1 MEIEFYTN
9 FIYKISTILTRKNK
23 HIAHTHTKQRDIV
36 KTLRLSVSHT
46 KCAPLPLNHIVGK
59 LLEYTHNNIT
69 IIKLLY
75 KLALLDF

>member
-23 HIAHTHTKQRDIV
+23 HIAHTHTKQQDIV

-46 KCAPLPLNHIVGK
+46 KCASLPLNHIVGK
-59 LLEYTHNNIT
+59 LFRIYAQQHNY
-69 IIKLLY
+69 Y
-75 KLALLDF
+75 KAAL